1 MTPAQDHT
9 DRRCWVGFEIAFRN
23 SQAVPSGLKNQR
35 ASISALVKLRHLKR
49 VPMQGD
55 KYFHGNGVGGA

>member
-1 MTPAQDHT
+1 MDLPRITQT
-9 DRRCWVGFEIAFRN
+9 GGVGVGFEIAFRN

-49 VPMQGD
+49 VLNAG
-55 KYFHGNGVGGA
+55 